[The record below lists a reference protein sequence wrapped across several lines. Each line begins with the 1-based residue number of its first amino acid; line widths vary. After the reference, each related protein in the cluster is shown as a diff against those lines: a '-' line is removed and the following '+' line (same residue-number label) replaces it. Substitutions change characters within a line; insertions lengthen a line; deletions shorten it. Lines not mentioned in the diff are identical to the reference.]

1 MHSAVASVK
10 PTSALDHETDH
21 RHHRCRHLLLGAIP
35 RPERRY
41 SYPQVHLH
49 PRVPMTYDEM
59 LQQRL
64 KALLEVIEP
73 GVTSDLLITEYQRIH
88 EEVTRIQEEQEWK

>member
-1 MHSAVASVK
+1 
-10 PTSALDHETDH
+10 
-21 RHHRCRHLLLGAIP
+21 
-35 RPERRY
+35 
-41 SYPQVHLH
+41 
-49 PRVPMTYDEM
+49 MTYEQM

-64 KALLEVIEP
+64 RALLEVIEP